1 MEETMKTNKNKSANH
16 LWIARKKR
24 RLSQKQV
31 AHLLGHK
38 STAALSKYEHGERPP
53 PLIIAIKLAV
63 IYQSSIE
70 ELFPAIHRE
79 IKLEVLKAQLKNES
93 TLKELS

>member
-1 MEETMKTNKNKSANH
+1 MNSNKNKGTNH

-38 STAALSKYEHGERPP
+38 SPTALSRYEHGERPP
-53 PLIIAIKLAV
+53 PLVIAIKLAV
-63 IYQSSIE
+63 VYQSSVE
-70 ELFPAIHRE
+70 ELFPALLRE
-79 IKLEVLKAQLKNES
+79 IKVEVLKSQLKNAKARLGGS
-93 TLKELS
+93 